1 MALIPPRDTVLK
13 SGVPEKSP
21 MLKEEK
27 ESKRQLA
34 SRLKGIQ
41 LFAGLDDKALESLAD
56 SGREVFFET
65 GKKILR
71 QGELGLAFLLI
82 LDGGVEVSRNGKT
95 VTSLG
100 RGQFFGEMTAVDDQP
115 RSADVVATEP
125 TTCFGLPAWSFDAML
140 AGNPS
145 VAKQMIRELV
155 RRLRQVEN
163 ST

>member
-1 MALIPPRDTVLK
+1 
-13 SGVPEKSP
+13 
-21 MLKEEK
+21 MLKEERD
-27 ESKRQLA
+27 SKRRLA
-34 SRLKGIQ
+34 SRLKGVQ
-41 LFAGLDDKALESLAD
+41 LFAGLDDKNLEKIAE

-65 GKKILR
+65 GTRILQ
-71 QGELGLAFLLI
+71 QGEPGLAFLLI
-82 LDGGVEVSRNGKT
+82 LDGGVDVKRDGKSLA
-95 VTSLG
+95 SLG

-145 VAKQMIRELV
+145 VSKQVIRELV

-163 ST
+163 SA

>member
-1 MALIPPRDTVLK
+1 MSDTVLK
-13 SGVPEKSP
+13 SVKPEKCP

-34 SRLKGIQ
+34 SKLKGVQ
-41 LFAGLDDKALESLAD
+41 LFSGLDDKNLERIAE
-56 SGREVFFET
+56 SGRQVFFEAGT
-65 GKKILR
+65 KIVQ

-82 LDGGVEVSRNGKT
+82 LDGGVEVIRDGKRLA
-95 VTSLG
+95 SLG

-115 RSADVVATEP
+115 RSADVIATGP

>member
-1 MALIPPRDTVLK
+1 
-13 SGVPEKSP
+13 

-34 SRLKGIQ
+34 SRLKGVQ
-41 LFAGLDDKALESLAD
+41 LFAGLDDKNLEGIVE

-65 GKKILR
+65 GTKILR

-82 LDGGVEVSRNGKT
+82 LDGGVEVIRDGKRLA
-95 VTSLG
+95 SLG

-115 RSADVVATEP
+115 RSADVVAMKP

-140 AGNPS
+140 TGNPS
-145 VAKQMIRELV
+145 VAKSVIRELV

>member
-1 MALIPPRDTVLK
+1 
-13 SGVPEKSP
+13 

-41 LFAGLDDKALESLAD
+41 LFAGLDDGSLESLAD
-56 SGREVFFET
+56 SGREVFFEAGT
-65 GKKILR
+65 RILR

-82 LDGGVEVSRNGKT
+82 LDGGVEVNRDGKRLA
-95 VTSLG
+95 SLG

-140 AGNPS
+140 ASNPS
-145 VAKQMIRELV
+145 VAKQVIRELV
-155 RRLRQVEN
+155 RRLRQVED

>member
-1 MALIPPRDTVLK
+1 
-13 SGVPEKSP
+13 
-21 MLKEEK
+21 MLKEER

-41 LFAGLDDKALESLAD
+41 LFSGLDDRNLESLAE

-65 GKKILR
+65 GTKILR

-82 LDGGVEVSRNGKT
+82 LDGGVEVIRDGKRLA
-95 VTSLG
+95 SLG

-115 RSADVVATEP
+115 RSADVVAMKP

-145 VAKQMIRELV
+145 VAKSVIRELV

>member
-1 MALIPPRDTVLK
+1 
-13 SGVPEKSP
+13 
-21 MLKEEK
+21 MLKEERD
-27 ESKRQLA
+27 SKRRLA
-34 SRLKGIQ
+34 SKLKGVH
-41 LFAGLDDKALESLAD
+41 LFAGLDDKSLEGIAE

-65 GKKILR
+65 GTKILR

-82 LDGGVEVSRNGKT
+82 LDGGVEVNRDGKRLA
-95 VTSLG
+95 SLG

-115 RSADVVATEP
+115 RSADVVAMKP